1 MNKLINKSKQ
11 TPASV
16 SQPSLS
22 LSTLQAE
29 IQLATQSHTTFSFQS
44 NQSTTLLLGVLES
57 LMDGV
62 LILTDNGK
70 LVNANNYALRICRQF
85 MQDQPT
91 TSQVPQQIW
100 RICEA
105 LIDSREQFPDRVVTI
120 EDEITS
126 GKTSIIRI
134 RARWI
139 EVEETNRPY
148 LLVMLE
154 DRSQSLKDVVVA
166 EARKYNL
173 TPREAEVWLLRRAN
187 CTYKAIAAEL
197 HIAIDTVKKHVKSIH
212 AKRDAFLWAN
222 E

>member
-1 MNKLINKSKQ
+1 MNKLINTSKQ
-11 TPASV
+11 TPSISQSSV
-16 SQPSLS
+16 SLS
-22 LSTLQAE
+22 VLQAE
-29 IQLATQSHTTFSFQS
+29 VQLATQTQNAVLFQS
-44 NQSTTLLLGVLES
+44 NKSTGLLLSVLES

-62 LILTDNGK
+62 LLLTDKGK
-70 LVNANNYALRICRQF
+70 LVNANNYALQICHQF
-85 MQDQPT
+85 MQDRSST
-91 TSQVPQQIW
+91 TQVPQQIW

-105 LIDSREQFPDRVVTI
+105 LIDSRDHYPDRIVTI
-120 EDEITS
+120 EDEIDI
-126 GKTSIIRI
+126 GKTSVIRI
-134 RARWI
+134 RARWVEI
-139 EVEETNRPY
+139 EDANRPY

-154 DRSQSLKDVVVA
+154 DRSQSLKDAVIA

-197 HIAIDTVKKHVKSIH
+197 HIAIDTVKKHVKSIN